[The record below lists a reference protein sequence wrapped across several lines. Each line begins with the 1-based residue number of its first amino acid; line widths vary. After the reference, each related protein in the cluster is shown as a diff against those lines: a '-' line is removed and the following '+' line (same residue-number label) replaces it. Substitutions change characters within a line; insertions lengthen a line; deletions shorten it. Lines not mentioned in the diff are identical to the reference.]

1 MLNFYSSFNLL
12 PLVLLDLLETNAKK
26 IKIFHSDLFLT
37 SIRVAGY
44 KKDLSNKEF
53 IKTFL
58 THDPMTQHRF
68 LKNLY
73 KNDKIQGDEKFNEVM
88 QLETNDY
95 LNKLE
100 RLYQ

>member
-1 MLNFYSSFNLL
+1 
-12 PLVLLDLLETNAKK
+12 
-26 IKIFHSDLFLT
+26 
-37 SIRVAGY
+37 
-44 KKDLSNKEF
+44 
-53 IKTFL
+53 
-58 THDPMTQHRF
+58 MTQHRF